1 MKKHLLL
8 IVLNVNY
15 HFDVT
20 TSRHFIR
27 WRARNIAF
35 CSLSVILAFYHTAV
49 QLPFSQHGESWF
61 TWPFVTRNAGEITLF
76 CQSQVLRIYPR
87 MIRQLHLPPD
97 YQILSFI
104 SYESYIWV
112 KYVILWT
119 SEYTDIFQEI
129 CLRDKI
135 SPIFYSPSNFTIF
148 FS

>member
-1 MKKHLLL
+1 
-8 IVLNVNY
+8 
-15 HFDVT
+15 
-20 TSRHFIR
+20 
-27 WRARNIAF
+27 
-35 CSLSVILAFYHTAV
+35 
-49 QLPFSQHGESWF
+49 
-61 TWPFVTRNAGEITLF
+61 
-76 CQSQVLRIYPR
+76 

-135 SPIFYSPSNFTIF
+135 FSTHQVISLF
-148 FS
+148 FFLLNISVHTTREQKIGLFN